1 MNNIPRLSIVVPCYN
16 EEAVIDHTA
25 QVLLQ
30 LIGEMAD
37 KGVVS
42 VSSRVLFVD
51 DGSTDATWQHIE
63 MLHDKSSQ
71 LCGLKLA
78 ANVGH
83 QNALIAG
90 METEKQWADAVI
102 TIDADLQDDVNV
114 IPEMIDSLTNGGC
127 DIVYGVRRKRTTD
140 TWFKRT
146 SAQLFYRLMQWLEV
160 KTIYNHAD
168 FRLMSRRAVVAL
180 CSYDERNLFL
190 RGMVPM
196 VGYKS
201 TTVAY
206 DRSPRQA
213 GETKYPLRKMANFA
227 IDGITSFSVK
237 PVRMVLMLGVMFLF
251 VSLLILIYVLHA
263 YMVNSAVPGW
273 SSLILSVWFTGGCIL
288 IGLGIVGEY
297 IGKIYIEVKHRPR
310 YNIETTLI

>member
-146 SAQLFYRLMQWLEV
+146 SAQLFYRLMQWLGV

-168 FRLMSRRAVVAL
+168 FRLMSRRAVAAL
-180 CSYDERNLFL
+180 CNYDERNLFL

>member
-127 DIVYGVRRKRTTD
+127 DIVVLQTNAVAWSED
-140 TWFKRT
+140 HIQ
-146 SAQLFYRLMQWLEV
+146 SCRLQTYEP
-160 KTIYNHAD
+160 A
-168 FRLMSRRAVVAL
+168 
-180 CSYDERNLFL
+180 C
-190 RGMVPM
+190 RG
-196 VGYKS
+196 
-201 TTVAY
+201 
-206 DRSPRQA
+206 
-213 GETKYPLRKMANFA
+213 
-227 IDGITSFSVK
+227 
-237 PVRMVLMLGVMFLF
+237 
-251 VSLLILIYVLHA
+251 
-263 YMVNSAVPGW
+263 
-273 SSLILSVWFTGGCIL
+273 SSL
-288 IGLGIVGEY
+288 
-297 IGKIYIEVKHRPR
+297 
-310 YNIETTLI
+310 

>member
-51 DGSTDATWQHIE
+51 DGSTDATWQHIV

-146 SAQLFYRLMQWLEV
+146 SAQLFYRLMQWLGV

-168 FRLMSRRAVVAL
+168 FRLMSRRAVAAL